1 MAVIAKKYAGQTDQ
15 IEPWYGTEFKVEKIS
30 QEKLENWKNS
40 GFCDELKLPE
50 KNEFI
55 PTNFDIVPLDKDVRT
70 ATYNSFVCVYH
81 SIYLIG
87 YTTPSYHSRY
97 CPVPSLVQTR

>member
-30 QEKLENWKNS
+30 QQKLENWKNA

-55 PTNFDIVPLDKDVRT
+55 PTNFDIVPLDKDVRKASYT
-70 ATYNSFVCVYH
+70 
-81 SIYLIG
+81 LI
-87 YTTPSYHSRY
+87 
-97 CPVPSLVQTR
+97 CMSLSLFTW